1 MTWQNPR
8 SAISSACVAWIGYL
22 TTLAVNIC
30 RSSCRVTV
38 PRHKASKSMSK
49 PTFAEAVHDAATKLK
64 LPISLWLA
72 LLQVDTLCHHRQ
84 RELGSKRQA
93 REEEPN
99 KHILAVTQKRVK
111 KDPVAVAPAHIR
123 ECCWSWKSTLYRTE
137 KICKICPG
145 QRFAYRYPQEEE
157 DTGIAIEPQ

>member
-72 LLQVDTLCHHRQ
+72 LLQGDTLCHHRQ

-99 KHILAVTQKRVK
+99 KHISRNPEKSEKGPSCSRPCTHQRMLLELEKYTIPHR
-111 KDPVAVAPAHIR
+111 KDMQNMPRA
-123 ECCWSWKSTLYRTE
+123 
-137 KICKICPG
+137 KICL
-145 QRFAYRYPQEEE
+145 
-157 DTGIAIEPQ
+157 